1 MKDKITLFCLLS
13 TVLLGV
19 MNSFFFHI
27 AVVPISKD
35 LNISI
40 AFSSWFILGYTIMV
54 TIGSIVYSKLAESIQ
69 LKKLYLIALV
79 IFVLFS
85 ILGYFMN
92 NFYFLI
98 LCRLAQGAGGAA
110 FISLTMVAVMDVLD
124 RALLPIGLAFIS
136 FAMALGS
143 GLGPLLSGILLSVT
157 NWHILYLF
165 MSCAIIFIPILYLTF
180 PEMKLEKKTPFD
192 WLGMFYLLI
201 SILFLLCALNIN
213 FLFIVLCII
222 FFLLFI
228 RHISTISYPIIN
240 KKIFNNS
247 SFVRITSLSFL
258 LFLLLGANV
267 FLLSYIFSSILNL
280 NSVQSGGIL
289 FISSVMGGM
298 ASIVIGKKMNIE
310 NVKNFYKIG
319 LYIFFIGY
327 LIIIFGSMTAIVCI
341 SVSICC
347 FVAFSFVQMALNY
360 LLDSVLKESKKIYI
374 GIFNLCN
381 FIGMS
386 IGVALFS
393 KLIVV
398 FNMNICFVFLLV
410 GVIIKACM
418 SNSISAVNNKTT
430 GYDYEC

>member
-327 LIIIFGSMTAIVCI
+327 LIIIFGSKTAIVCI

-393 KLIVV
+393 KLIVI

-410 GVIIKACM
+410 TVIIKACM
-418 SNSISAVNNKTT
+418 SNSISAVKNKTK

>member
-1 MKDKITLFCLLS
+1 
-13 TVLLGV
+13 
-19 MNSFFFHI
+19 
-27 AVVPISKD
+27 
-35 LNISI
+35 
-40 AFSSWFILGYTIMV
+40 
-54 TIGSIVYSKLAESIQ
+54 
-69 LKKLYLIALV
+69 
-79 IFVLFS
+79 
-85 ILGYFMN
+85 
-92 NFYFLI
+92 
-98 LCRLAQGAGGAA
+98 
-110 FISLTMVAVMDVLD
+110 MDVLD

-319 LYIFFIGY
+319 LYIFFTGY
-327 LIIIFGSMTAIVCI
+327 LIIIFGSKTAIVCI
-341 SVSICC
+341 SVSISLLCC
-347 FVAFSFVQMALNY
+347 FSFVQMALNY

-410 GVIIKACM
+410 AVIIKACM

>member
-327 LIIIFGSMTAIVCI
+327 LIIIFGSKTAIVCV

-398 FNMNICFVFLLV
+398 FNMNICFVFLLAT
-410 GVIIKACM
+410 VIIKACM
-418 SNSISAVNNKTT
+418 SKSASTVKNKTK
-430 GYDYEC
+430 GYYY

>member
-1 MKDKITLFCLLS
+1 MRDKITLFCLLS

-27 AVVPISKD
+27 AIVPISKD

-40 AFSSWFILGYTIMV
+40 AFSSWFILGYTVMV
-54 TIGSIVYSKLAESIQ
+54 TIGSIVYSKLAENIQ

-79 IFVLFS
+79 MFVSFS
-85 ILGYFMN
+85 ILGYFTN

-124 RALLPIGLAFIS
+124 RSLLPIGLAFIS

-143 GLGPLLSGILLSVT
+143 GLGPLLSGILLSLT

-180 PEMKLEKKTPFD
+180 PEINLEKKSPFD
-192 WLGMFYLLI
+192 WLGMFYLI
-201 SILFLLCALNIN
+201 MCILFLLCALNIS

-222 FFLLFI
+222 FSLLFI
-228 RHISTISYPIIN
+228 RHISIISYPIIN

-247 SFVRITSLSFL
+247 SFVRITGLSFL

-267 FLLSYIFSSILNL
+267 FLLSYIFSSILKL
-280 NSVQSGGIL
+280 NSIQSGGIL
-289 FISSVMGGM
+289 FISSLMGGM
-298 ASIVIGKKMNIE
+298 ASIVIGKRISNK
-310 NVKNFYKIG
+310 NVKNLYKIG
-319 LYIFFIGY
+319 LYIFSIGY
-327 LIIIFGSMTAIVCI
+327 LISIFDSKILIACI
-341 SVSICC
+341 STSICC
-347 FVAFSFVQMALNY
+347 FIAFSLVQIALNY
-360 LLDSVLKESKKIYI
+360 LLDSALKESKKIYI

-393 KLIVV
+393 KLIIM
-398 FNMNICFVFLLV
+398 FNINICFVFLLAT
-410 GVIIKACM
+410 VIIKGFI
-418 SNSISAVNNKTT
+418 SNRTT
-430 GYDYEC
+430 D

>member
-267 FLLSYIFSSILNL
+267 FLLSYIFSSILNI
-280 NSVQSGGIL
+280 NSV
-289 FISSVMGGM
+289 
-298 ASIVIGKKMNIE
+298 
-310 NVKNFYKIG
+310 
-319 LYIFFIGY
+319 
-327 LIIIFGSMTAIVCI
+327 
-341 SVSICC
+341 
-347 FVAFSFVQMALNY
+347 
-360 LLDSVLKESKKIYI
+360 
-374 GIFNLCN
+374 
-381 FIGMS
+381 
-386 IGVALFS
+386 
-393 KLIVV
+393 
-398 FNMNICFVFLLV
+398 
-410 GVIIKACM
+410 
-418 SNSISAVNNKTT
+418 
-430 GYDYEC
+430 

>member
-1 MKDKITLFCLLS
+1 MRDKITLFCLLS

-27 AVVPISKD
+27 AIVPISKD

-40 AFSSWFILGYTIMV
+40 AFSSWFILGYTVMV

-85 ILGYFMN
+85 ILGYFTN
-92 NFYFLI
+92 DFYFLI
-98 LCRLAQGAGGAA
+98 LCRLAQGVGGAA

-124 RALLPIGLAFIS
+124 RSLLPIGLAFIS

-143 GLGPLLSGILLSVT
+143 GLGPLLSGILLSLT

-180 PEMKLEKKTPFD
+180 PEIKLEKKSPFD
-192 WLGMFYLLI
+192 WLGMFYLLMC
-201 SILFLLCALNIN
+201 ILFLLCALNIS

-222 FFLLFI
+222 FSLLFI
-228 RHISTISYPIIN
+228 RHISVIHYPIIN
-240 KKIFNNS
+240 KNIFNNS
-247 SFVRITSLSFL
+247 AFVRITGLSFL

-267 FLLSYIFSSILNL
+267 FLLSYIFSSILKF
-280 NSVQSGGIL
+280 NSIQSGGIL
-289 FISSVMGGM
+289 FISSLMGGM
-298 ASIVIGKKMNIE
+298 ASIVIGKRMSNK
-310 NVKNFYKIG
+310 NVKNLYKIG
-319 LYIFFIGY
+319 LYIFSIGY
-327 LIIIFGSMTAIVCI
+327 LISIFDLKIPIVCI
-341 SVSICC
+341 STSICC
-347 FVAFSFVQMALNY
+347 FIAFSLVQIALNY
-360 LLDSVLKESKKIYI
+360 LLDSALKESKKIYI
-374 GIFNLCN
+374 GIFNLFN

-393 KLIVV
+393 KLIII
-398 FNMNICFVFLLV
+398 FNINICFVFLLAT
-410 GVIIKACM
+410 VIIKGFI
-418 SNSISAVNNKTT
+418 SNRTT
-430 GYDYEC
+430 D

>member
-27 AVVPISKD
+27 AIVPISKD
-35 LNISI
+35 LHISI

-98 LCRLAQGAGGAA
+98 LCRLAQGIGGAA
-110 FISLTMVAVMDVLD
+110 FISLTMVTVMDVLD

-136 FAMALGS
+136 LAMALGS

-228 RHISTISYPIIN
+228 RHISVISYPIIN

-267 FLLSYIFSSILNL
+267 FLLSYIFSSILNF
-280 NSVQSGGIL
+280 NSVQSGGIF
-289 FISSVMGGM
+289 FISSLMGGT
-298 ASIVIGKKMNIE
+298 ASIVIGKRMNIK

-319 LYIFFIGY
+319 LYIFSIGY
-327 LIIIFGSMTAIVCI
+327 LISIFGSMI
-341 SVSICC
+341 SILWILVSICC
-347 FVAFSFVQMALNY
+347 FIAFSFVQMALNY
-360 LLDSVLKESKKIYI
+360 LLDSALKESKKIYI

-393 KLIVV
+393 KLIVI
-398 FNMNICFVFLLV
+398 FNVNICFIFLLATL
-410 GVIIKACM
+410 IIKACM
-418 SNSISAVNNKTT
+418 SNSIIAVKNKTK
-430 GYDYEC
+430 GYYY